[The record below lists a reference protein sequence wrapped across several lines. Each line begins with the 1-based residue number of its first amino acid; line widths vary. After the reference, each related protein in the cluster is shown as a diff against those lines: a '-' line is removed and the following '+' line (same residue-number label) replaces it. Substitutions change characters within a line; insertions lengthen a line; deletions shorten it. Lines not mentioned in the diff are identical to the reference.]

1 MSAIFSKERKS
12 LLRLKNETLAKE
24 FEVSN
29 DYPVFKGSLYRFGTT
44 IVEAT
49 RDTDIQSLKAEHML
63 PPQVKMY
70 VCSFYHRYILSTRT
84 GENNQF
90 FNSENTKFIR
100 L

>member
-1 MSAIFSKERKS
+1 MSNKMSLQTLNAIIAK
-12 LLRLKNETLAKE
+12 KE
-24 FEVSN
+24 FVVPN
-29 DYPVFKGSLYRFGTT
+29 DYPVFKGSLYRFGSTV
-44 IVEAT
+44 VEAT

-70 VCSFYHRYILSTRT
+70 VCSFYHRYILAERT
-84 GENNQF
+84 GENSQF